1 MIDKM
6 EKKGN
11 VEEEIF
17 NCPFCNLEPLRL
29 GFDESREKY
38 NIDYDQVTLHCPGC
52 GVDMKELRKDD
63 ETEDKTYSRLLKKW
77 SMRKH
82 NLGIDL
88 DNVIYHIDMRGRA
101 LINLIGKQ
109 IETIGLLTSFSD
121 EMIKMDNGEGGASE
135 MRHKYILTKIKLL
148 KQREK
153 FYKCFSSVLISIVII
168 LCWVIKIIS
177 LK

>member
-1 MIDKM
+1 
-6 EKKGN
+6 
-11 VEEEIF
+11 
-17 NCPFCNLEPLRL
+17 
-29 GFDESREKY
+29 
-38 NIDYDQVTLHCPGC
+38 
-52 GVDMKELRKDD
+52 
-63 ETEDKTYSRLLKKW
+63 
-77 SMRKH
+77 MRKH

-88 DNVIYHIDMRGRA
+88 DNVMYHIDMRGRS
-101 LINLIGKQ
+101 LMNLIGKQ

-135 MRHKYILTKIKLL
+135 MRHKYILAKIKLL

-153 FYKCFSSVLISIVII
+153 FYKCFSSILISVVII